1 MEANK
6 LLIPAIR
13 QYKHNNGSEGF
24 VFAYERDS
32 VDMIVEAL
40 EAELARVKSALKKA
54 VDDWDSDVAPI
65 GIIDDLERA
74 LCERKG

>member
-74 LCERKG
+74 LCEEEG